1 MAARPSHVFWS
12 YVRAQW
18 LLLATLLL
26 YGWAFTAQP
35 QRAAQAL
42 AFGISTLFSVVLLIL
57 AVMGL
62 VGLTQ
67 VWISR
72 EQVARLLGH
81 EAGLKALLV
90 AALCGTVLIGPAY
103 LIFPLLM
110 GIRRQGARW
119 AVIGTVLAA
128 YAVKIP
134 MIPLEIEFLGW
145 RFSLFRTLLTILLA
159 IPCGLILETVMQSS
173 FGKNNKAR

>member
-1 MAARPSHVFWS
+1 MNAAPRPPLSAWS
-12 YVRAQW
+12 LLRAQW
-18 LLLATLLL
+18 LPLFTLLL
-26 YGWAFTAQP
+26 YGWAYAVHPEQAG
-35 QRAAQAL
+35 RAL
-42 AFGISTLFSVVLLIL
+42 AFGAQTFASVALLIV

-72 EQVARLLGH
+72 EAVARLLGR
-81 EAGLKALLV
+81 EAGFKALLIS
-90 AALCGTVLIGPAY
+90 ALCGTMLIGPAY

-110 GIRRQGARW
+110 SIHRQGARW
-119 AVIGTVLAA
+119 AVIVTVLAA

-145 RFSLFRTLLTILLA
+145 GFSLTRSLLTILFA
-159 IPCGLILETVMQSS
+159 IPCGLIVEAIME
-173 FGKNNKAR
+173 ARAPVND

>member
-1 MAARPSHVFWS
+1 MNAETPRPPLRVWS
-12 YVRAQW
+12 LLRAQR
-18 LLLATLLL
+18 LPLFTLLL
-26 YGWAFTAQP
+26 YGWAAVVSPEQAG
-35 QRAAQAL
+35 RAL
-42 AFGISTLFSVVLLIL
+42 AFGARTFASVALLIV

-72 EQVARLLGH
+72 EAVARLLGR
-81 EAGLKALLV
+81 EAGFKALLLS
-90 AALCGTVLIGPAY
+90 ALCGTMLIGPAY

-110 GIRRQGARW
+110 GIHRQGARW
-119 AVIGTVLAA
+119 AVIVTVLTA

-145 RFSLFRTLLTILLA
+145 GFSLTRSVLTILFA
-159 IPCGLILETVMQSS
+159 IPCGLAVEAIME
-173 FGKNNKAR
+173 ARSRND

>member
-1 MAARPSHVFWS
+1 MNSASPRTPLSIWS
-12 YVRAQW
+12 LLRAQW
-18 LLLATLLL
+18 LLLLTLLL
-26 YGWAFTAQP
+26 YGWAFAVSP
-35 QRAAQAL
+35 ERAGQAL
-42 AFGISTLFSVVLLIL
+42 AFGAQTFASVALLIV

-72 EQVARLLGH
+72 EAVARLLGR
-81 EAGLKALLV
+81 EAGFKALV
-90 AALCGTVLIGPAY
+90 ISALCGTVLIGPAY

-110 GIRRQGARW
+110 SIQRQGARW
-119 AVIGTVLAA
+119 AVIVTVLTA

-145 RFSLFRTLLTILLA
+145 GFSLTRSLLTILFA
-159 IPCGLILETVMQSS
+159 IPCGLAVEAIME
-173 FGKNNKAR
+173 ARLPRND

>member
-1 MAARPSHVFWS
+1 MNAAPSRSPVS
-12 YVRAQW
+12 VRSLLCAQW
-18 LLLATLLL
+18 LPLFTLLL
-26 YGWAFTAQP
+26 YCWAFVVSP
-35 QRAAQAL
+35 ERAGEAL
-42 AFGISTLFSVVLLIL
+42 VLGAKTFASVAFLIV

-62 VGLTQ
+62 AGLTQ

-72 EQVARLLGH
+72 DKVARLLGH
-81 EAGLKALLV
+81 EAGFKALLI

-110 GIRRQGARW
+110 SIHRQGARW

-145 RFSLFRTLLTILLA
+145 GFSLSRSLLTILFA
-159 IPCGLILETVMQSS
+159 VPCGLAIEAIMEIDQP
-173 FGKNNKAR
+173 

>member
-1 MAARPSHVFWS
+1 MSAKRPSRAFSPWS
-12 YVRAQW
+12 LVRAQW
-18 LLLATLLL
+18 LPLFTLLL
-26 YGWAFTAQP
+26 YGWAFVVRPEQAG
-35 QRAAQAL
+35 AAL
-42 AFGISTLFSVVLLIL
+42 AYGAKAFSSVALLIV

-72 EQVARLLGH
+72 DAVARLLGR
-81 EAGLKALLV
+81 EAGFKALIIS
-90 AALCGTVLIGPAY
+90 ALCGTVLIGPAY

-110 GIRRQGARW
+110 SIHKQGARW
-119 AVIGTVLAA
+119 AVIVTVLAA

-145 RFSLFRTLLTILLA
+145 GFSLTRSLLTILFA
-159 IPCGLILETVMQSS
+159 IPCGLAVEAIME
-173 FGKNNKAR
+173 ARFRND

>member
-1 MAARPSHVFWS
+1 MNPETPRRPLSAWTS
-12 YVRAQW
+12 LRAQW
-18 LLLATLLL
+18 LPLITLLL
-26 YGWAFTAQP
+26 YGWAF
-35 QRAAQAL
+35 RASPGQAGEAL
-42 AFGISTLFSVVLLIL
+42 AIAAKTFGSVALLIV

-72 EQVARLLGH
+72 DAVARLLGR
-81 EAGLKALLV
+81 EAGFKALLLS
-90 AALCGTVLIGPAY
+90 ALCGTVLIGPAY

-110 GIRRQGARW
+110 SIHRQGARW
-119 AVIGTVLAA
+119 AVIVTLLTA

-145 RFSLFRTLLTILLA
+145 DFSLARSLLTILFA
-159 IPCGLILETVMQSS
+159 IPCGLAVEAIMEIGQP
-173 FGKNNKAR
+173 KNS